1 MHPPPVDMKSLERQL
16 ITRRSSFC
24 LPVNSNL
31 GGHKLSIL
39 SCPEMMPSRKV
50 ATAMVSETCT
60 EELQLRR
67 RQSGMSLSSAKTVKV
82 MGLESVA
89 SWV

>member
-1 MHPPPVDMKSLERQL
+1 
-16 ITRRSSFC
+16 
-24 LPVNSNL
+24 
-31 GGHKLSIL
+31 
-39 SCPEMMPSRKV
+39 MMPSRNV

>member
-1 MHPPPVDMKSLERQL
+1 
-16 ITRRSSFC
+16 
-24 LPVNSNL
+24 
-31 GGHKLSIL
+31 
-39 SCPEMMPSRKV
+39 MMPSRKV